1 MDHVLMD
8 TRLGPVTP
16 TYLPLTPADLVTKVA
31 LAAWEICNKN
41 LGLAGGLRWL
51 RWLQCFVYTDQTRA
65 AEDQSMCVG
74 KTRSPP

>member
-41 LGLAGGLRWL
+41 LGLAAGYGGYSVLFIQIRP
-51 RWLQCFVYTDQTRA
+51 
-65 AEDQSMCVG
+65 EDQSVCVG